1 MVIKGGARAGAGS
14 LAAHLQRL
22 DTNERAEVKQLRG
35 VAAQDLDGAL
45 AEMEAVALGS
55 RSQRHFYHA
64 SINTRADEVMTP
76 EQWTKAIDRLEK
88 ELGLDDQPRAVVFHL
103 KEGRA
108 HVHVVWSRI
117 DLESMT
123 AISDSHNFRRH
134 EIVAREL
141 EREFGHER
149 VQGVHVERDGQARP
163 DRTPSHGE
171 MQQANR
177 GRVTP
182 EQATAT
188 LTAIWQHT
196 DSGKTFVSAL
206 EEEGWLLA
214 RGDRR
219 DFVAIDPQGGIHSLA
234 RRIDGVRAAD
244 VRTKFQDIDPASLPT
259 VAEAK
264 AMAELA
270 ATPAEIARP
279 ERDLGKAASEIRLA
293 WALTDSGAGFAAALE
308 DRGYT
313 LAAVTT
319 AEAEASH
326 RLASFAGAVGNMAP
340 RYQEGELVVVNGF
353 GGVYRLTEHTT
364 GESQTE
370 IGKYLGSIDRS
381 TLLSVTDARDVMRE
395 ASREQFRDEIARDR
409 PATPVETILSEAVIG
424 ADNGEAFA
432 LAVAS
437 AGLILTRATADDVAA
452 LHDLYDDQQL
462 DHQSRGTHAPSDTL
476 LRIGEGDLVAVN
488 RFGGLHRINP
498 YQVDPNKCEAL
509 QIDAVGE
516 EFGRFG
522 SVMDARAEVLAGRED
537 MAEHWAAIRA
547 ERDLTPDAGGE
558 IENETRPLTGFGM
571 ARGMDAI
578 AGAIGEVFS
587 VAADAIADIF
597 APPAP
602 LTAEQIEDNRQQA
615 QRDAAVAEQ
624 RQEARQ
630 EMTEDEARRAA
641 IAKAQAEME
650 AALRQERDGQDRD
663 EYGYE
668 RW

>member
-1 MVIKGGARAGAGS
+1 
-14 LAAHLQRL
+14 LQRL
-22 DTNERAEVKQLRG
+22 DTNERAEIKQLRG
-35 VAAQDLDGAL
+35 VVALDLDGAL

-55 RSQRHFYHA
+55 RSKRHFYHA
-64 SINTRADEVMTP
+64 SINTRADEMMTL
-76 EQWTKAIDRLEK
+76 EQWTKAVDRLEK

-163 DRTPSHGE
+163 DRTPSHAE
-171 MQQANR
+171 IQQANR
-177 GRVTP
+177 GRVSP
-182 EQATAT
+182 EQATAK
-188 LTAIWQHT
+188 LTAIWQQT

-234 RRIDGVRAAD
+234 RRIEGARAVDVRA
-244 VRTKFQDIDPASLPT
+244 KFQDLDPASLPT

-264 AMAELA
+264 AMAELSA
-270 ATPAEIARP
+270 KPAEIARP
-279 ERDLGKAASEIRLA
+279 ERELGKVASEIRLA

-308 DRGYT
+308 DRGYM
-313 LAAVTT
+313 LAAVTP

-326 RLASFAGAVGNMAP
+326 RLASFAKAVGNVAH
-340 RYQEGELVVVNGF
+340 RYQDGELVVVNGF

-364 GESQTE
+364 GENQTE
-370 IGKYLGSIDRS
+370 IGKYLGTVDRS

-395 ASREQFRDEIARDR
+395 ASREQFSDEIARNR
-409 PATPVETILSEAVIG
+409 PATPVETILKDALAG

-452 LHDLYDDQQL
+452 LRGLYDDQKL
-462 DHQSRGTHAPSDTL
+462 NHESRGTGAPSETL
-476 LRIGEGDLVAVN
+476 MRIGEGDFVAVN
-488 RFGGLHRINP
+488 RFGGVHRINP
-498 YQVDPNKCEAL
+498 YQVDPDKCEAL
-509 QIDAVGE
+509 QIAAAGKD
-516 EFGRFG
+516 FGQFG
-522 SVMDARAEVLAGRED
+522 SIMEARAEILGGRDD
-537 MAEHWAAIRA
+537 MAAHWDAVRA
-547 ERDLTPDAGGE
+547 ERNLTPDAGGE
-558 IENETRPLTGFGM
+558 KENESIPLTGIGF
-571 ARGMDAI
+571 ARGMDAA
-578 AGAIGEVFS
+578 AGAISEALS
-587 VAADAIADIF
+587 AAADAIADIF

-602 LTAEQIEDNRQQA
+602 LTAEQIEDQRQQA
-615 QRDAAVAEQ
+615 GRDAAVAEQ

-650 AALRQERDGQDRD
+650 AALRQDRDDRDQD

-668 RW
+668 RTR